1 MVDVLT
7 ASPTPT
13 DAAAGY
19 DFYGVG
25 LTIVTAS
32 PELAASLARD
42 FEYFAV
48 APAAPTAVA
57 TSRAATSALA
67 SRGPACG
74 GAPIVIHAH
83 HDEPPWQRIPSR
95 PASMLT
101 PNAVTYDQGRVRTN
115 DYNGRALAIYDFD
128 REHGEVWSTDAD
140 LLYEIVYLMA
150 LSRIGERHDL
160 IGIHRVHAL
169 GVAAF
174 GRAALVVLPEGG
186 GKSTLALELL
196 RRPEIS
202 LLSDDTPLLTR
213 GRVLA
218 FPTRI
223 GVRGAVEGV
232 GAEHVRTVRRR
243 DRGAKMVIDYSAFR
257 DRVVREASPA
267 ALVIGVRHGG
277 TRSWLEPVAART
289 AFAPLAVNLMFGLGL
304 PQVVEY
310 FLRGGA
316 LELVRK
322 AAIMRSRLVATVR
335 LLRNARSYRLV
346 LGRDDPAAAA
356 EAVASVLGL

>member
-1 MVDVLT
+1 MADVLT
-7 ASPTPT
+7 SPSRT
-13 DAAAGY
+13 DAAASY

-25 LTIVTAS
+25 LMIMTSSAA
-32 PELAASLARD
+32 LATSLARD
-42 FEYFAV
+42 FEYFA
-48 APAAPTAVA
+48 A
-57 TSRAATSALA
+57 AATPVVAA
-67 SRGPACG
+67 GAAA
-74 GAPIVIHAH
+74 APIVIHAH
-83 HDEPPWQRIPSR
+83 FEEPPWQRIPAR
-95 PASMLT
+95 LASMLT
-101 PNAVTYDQGRVRTN
+101 PNAVTYDEGRVRTN
-115 DYNGRALAIYDFD
+115 DYNGRALAIYDFE
-128 REHGEVWSTDAD
+128 REHGEVWSTDFD
-140 LLYEIVYLMA
+140 VLYEIVYLMA
-150 LSRIGERHDL
+150 LSRVGERHDL
-160 IGIHRVHAL
+160 LGIHRLHAL
-169 GVAAF
+169 GVSVR

-196 RRPEIS
+196 RRPEVD
-202 LLSDDTPLLTR
+202 LLSDDTPLLAG

-267 ALVIGVRHGG
+267 VLIVGVRHGG
-277 TRSWLEPVAART
+277 TRSWIEPLPARR

-316 LELVRK
+316 IEVVRK
-322 AAIMRSRLVATVR
+322 AAIMRSRFVATVR
-335 LLRNARSYRLV
+335 LLRAARGYRLV
-346 LGRDDPAAAA
+346 LGRDDRAAAA
-356 EAVASVLGL
+356 DAVASVLAP